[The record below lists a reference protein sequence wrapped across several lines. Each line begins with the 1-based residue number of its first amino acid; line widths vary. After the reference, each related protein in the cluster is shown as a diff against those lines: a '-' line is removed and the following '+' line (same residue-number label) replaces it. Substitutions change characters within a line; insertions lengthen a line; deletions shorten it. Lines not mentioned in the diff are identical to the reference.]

1 VLAVLLISPVL
12 GLDNFAVSVALAL
25 QGIGR
30 ARCALVMLLFGGMAA
45 LATAFGDGVG
55 SAWLGFLGSP
65 AQYAGGL
72 ILIGLGAYE
81 LWQEHRAPAPRR
93 PFADSPASLV
103 LLAIAVSLDSVVA
116 GIAFGL
122 RHDAIL
128 PTALVVG
135 STTAVLTFAGL
146 VFGKYVG
153 KRQALPRQVAPVVL
167 VGLGLAMATGV
178 M

>member
-25 QGIGR
+25 QGIHR
-30 ARCALVMLLFGGMAA
+30 ARCALVVVLFGGMAA

-55 SAWLGFLGSP
+55 TAWSQSLGSP

-81 LWQEHRAPAPRR
+81 LWQEHHAPAPRR
-93 PFADSPASLV
+93 PFADSLVSLV
-103 LLAIAVSLDSVVA
+103 LVAIAVSLDSVVA

-122 RHDAIL
+122 RHDPIV

-135 STTAVLTFAGL
+135 ITTAVLTFAGL
-146 VFGKYVG
+146 VFGTYVG
-153 KRQALPRQVAPVVL
+153 KWRALPGQVAPVVL
-167 VGLGLAMATGV
+167 VGIGLAMATGV
-178 M
+178 L